1 MKSAFWTLMIAA
13 ALSALVIGGIHLLT
27 KSRVEDNQQA
37 YATQILKTVIP
48 RDNIELS
55 LQQARLPYYTVHE
68 AGHLIGVL
76 FGVSTKQG
84 YNGRIEAWLAVGL
97 DHEVLGVQ
105 TTFHQETPG
114 LGDFINPG
122 KQWCHQFFDKRL
134 KTARF
139 ELRQEGGDFDGV
151 TGATVTSRAYTR
163 MIQTGID
170 HPAITEL
177 AQGKDSD

>member
-1 MKSAFWTLMIAA
+1 M
-13 ALSALVIGGIHLLT
+13 
-27 KSRVEDNQQA
+27 
-37 YATQILKTVIP
+37 
-48 RDNIELS
+48 
-55 LQQARLPYYTVHE
+55 
-68 AGHLIGVL
+68 L

-122 KQWCHQFFDKRL
+122 KQWSHQFFDKRL
-134 KTARF
+134 KAARF

-170 HPAITEL
+170 HPAMTEL